1 MISPDKID
9 VLLHQG
15 ADYLNA
21 PGVDAASI
29 GARIAQEL
37 SSLTEVSALEDLLKI
52 SYSHKAKHL
61 LTSIKDELD
70 AIYRVSKMSIKFLTL
85 VAS

>member
-1 MISPDKID
+1 MQAANSNLVQTMISPDKID

-29 GARIAQEL
+29 GARIAHEL
-37 SSLTEVSALEDLLKI
+37 SSLTEESALE
-52 SYSHKAKHL
+52 H
-61 LTSIKDELD
+61 
-70 AIYRVSKMSIKFLTL
+70 
-85 VAS
+85 